1 MAPLYAYKL
10 AKKNLKVKGIVNFS
24 NLSNPWLNHLS
35 YAPNMVYKRLIT
47 KEKPLYNT
55 LDKTAKFCN
64 LFSVLG
70 SPNAENYCE
79 NLNDLADEHVLDIF
93 SGNSAPEKFDPNT
106 RVTRNEKKIERW
118 MNTERVRKYF
128 GANKRFR
135 NVNKKVFSVVTQNDN
150 RLIATDA
157 VMTALLNRNIG
168 VYYFVG
174 SIGRTANWIGNLMS
188 AVRQTWVGQKEFE
201 KADWELWN
209 RKNDIKEY
217 GPLKFARVFGRSYD
231 FWQGNSEELSKFLD
245 EYVLK
250 VVPTKAEKEG
260 RQYPS
265 NPEPENVKEKILK
278 KNSGN
283 VEEENERIAKKQQEL
298 INRAKTMSQKDY
310 A

>member
-188 AVRQTWVGQKEFE
+188 AVR
-201 KADWELWN
+201 
-209 RKNDIKEY
+209 
-217 GPLKFARVFGRSYD
+217 
-231 FWQGNSEELSKFLD
+231 
-245 EYVLK
+245 
-250 VVPTKAEKEG
+250 
-260 RQYPS
+260 
-265 NPEPENVKEKILK
+265 
-278 KNSGN
+278 
-283 VEEENERIAKKQQEL
+283 
-298 INRAKTMSQKDY
+298 
-310 A
+310 